1 MMLWL
6 VARSSS
12 YFDAILSKI
21 NTSSYSDSLGCVYI
35 LTQTFR
41 EELLLAAISYSNISK
56 PSWNINISLTLQGFF
71 LTICS
76 LQFNFERTELHFYYW
91 WTEKNHCWHLLFYCW
106 VAARVYLLC
115 WAQLSTLLNFA
126 ELNYQVYSTWALAN
140 CWDWISY
147 NLVFMSALN

>member
-91 WTEKNHCWHLLFYCW
+91 WTEKTIADTCFFTAEWLLGFTYF
-106 VAARVYLLC
+106 VEHNY
-115 WAQLSTLLNFA
+115 QLYSTLLSSTIKFTQPGRWPIA
-126 ELNYQVYSTWALAN
+126 EIESPIIWYLCQP
-140 CWDWISY
+140 
-147 NLVFMSALN
+147 